1 MFEKRL
7 PRVRVRV
14 EYRHLASMRKL
25 VSITEKVF
33 CLPLAGV
40 CLSSRSLRISAA
52 IATFFMLVIAQLQT
66 GVSSIGPESPGVP
79 HGTSVPAT
87 AILTI
92 RDNRPITVNGAI
104 ATSGAT
110 ILSGNAIDTP
120 EHVAAAIN
128 LGSLGSVDIAPSTT
142 LTLTFAQKDTFKIML
157 VKGCASLQARKG
169 TSGEI
174 DTPQGAAEKTDPNTG
189 TVSLCV
195 PQSVHGAAEAVV
207 DKGGSD
213 GLFGL
218 GKAAALAIIGGRIGV
233 AEGVAQVGR
242 GSNPGPSAP

>member
-1 MFEKRL
+1 
-7 PRVRVRV
+7 
-14 EYRHLASMRKL
+14 MRKL
-25 VSITEKVF
+25 VSINEKVF

-52 IATFFMLVIAQLQT
+52 IATFFMLVIPQLQT

-79 HGTSVPAT
+79 RGTSVPAT
-87 AILTI
+87 GILSI
-92 RDNRPITVNGAI
+92 RDTMPITVNGAI

-110 ILSGNAIDTP
+110 ILSGTGIDTP
-120 EHVAAAIN
+120 GQVAAAIN
-128 LGSLGSVDIAPSTT
+128 LGSMGTVHIAPGTT
-142 LTLTFAQKDTFKIML
+142 LTLTFAQKDTFKVVL

-169 TSGEI
+169 TMGEI

-189 TVSLCV
+189 GTVGLCV
-195 PQSVHGAAEAVV
+195 PQSAPRAPEAVV
-207 DKGGSD
+207 DKVGSS

-218 GKAAALAIIGGRIGV
+218 GKAATLAIIGGRIGA
-233 AEGVAQVGR
+233 AEGVALVGR

>member
-1 MFEKRL
+1 MHR
-7 PRVRVRV
+7 
-14 EYRHLASMRKL
+14 L
-25 VSITEKVF
+25 VSRTEKVF

-52 IATFFMLVIAQLQT
+52 IAAFLILVIAQFQT
-66 GVSSIGPESPGVP
+66 GVSSIGPESPGRVG
-79 HGTSVPAT
+79 GTSVPAT

-92 RDNRPITVNGAI
+92 RDNRPITVNGNI

-110 ILSGNAIDTP
+110 ILSGTAIDTP
-120 EHVAAAIN
+120 DRVAAAIN
-128 LGSLGSVDIAPSTT
+128 LGSLGTVDIAPSTT
-142 LTLTFAQKDTFKIML
+142 LTVAFAQKDIFNVVL

-169 TSGEI
+169 TVGEI

-189 TVSLCV
+189 GTVSLCV
-195 PQSVHGAAEAVV
+195 PQSAHGGAV
-207 DKGGSD
+207 DKAGSE

-218 GKAAALAIIGGRIGV
+218 GKDAALAIIGGRIGA
-233 AEGVAQVGR
+233 AEGVALIGR